1 MTVDLII
8 FSPTLPF
15 VPVDSYVHCLYSTN
29 ILVLGGFLLVL
40 AGITSKAKPRYT
52 YVVNT
57 SLLE

>member
-40 AGITSKAKPRYT
+40 AGITSKAKPRGT
-52 YVVNT
+52 
-57 SLLE
+57 L